1 MARATPPI
9 PSQTTGNQLLD
20 LAVDMMRQGLH
31 EQAHKRLG
39 ALQKQFPANPR
50 IPALMGDTLKN
61 LERLPEAIDAY
72 RQALQAGL
80 DSSELLLNLAGCLSK
95 QARVSNEQARADT
108 EMAREALALAQRVLD
123 KHPGH
128 PGALG
133 VAADAERLLGNLLVA
148 RDHLRRALAQ
158 RPKDANLLMSIGHL
172 HTFEADSPVF
182 EVLEKSLE
190 DSGLGYKERA
200 NLYAMLGKA
209 YMDIGEDEQAFAN
222 YRQANQLMDDNLSPI
237 KAELERLLTFTR
249 NHYTRPLFEQLA
261 PFGAQDC
268 PQIIV
273 SGMSRSGKS
282 LVESLFQGVAG
293 VHLAGEEMIISRTQ
307 KALLEPYQ
315 RNQEA
320 WLADQSPA
328 TVSRDGAHYLA
339 QLQALGHEDKIKIT
353 TVPGDIWNLG
363 LVGLWAPNVPII
375 FTVRG
380 LLDLGVT
387 GFFQQYQSPNGYRYS
402 YDLHQM
408 GRQIACFEKMMEH
421 WAQVLPNPVYLVD
434 YEALTADPRA
444 VMDNLLS
451 QLGLRRETDYEQIVA
466 ANAGVEQEMSPI
478 SSSDAPMPIT
488 ARFVGIGERFRPY
501 LDPMIKGY
509 HTIVDEFP
517 RREPPVVFPET
528 LPENMVHGVE
538 DALDPSEAA
547 QFNWQIPGR
556 IVVLDH
562 GARLLRDQQ
571 VVPLMQMDS
580 FGLICFDPAGD
591 TAVPD
596 AIKDHE
602 KLQIVPQLV
611 LGDGQGKTHY
621 ICLDAEYNSTLA
633 PLPAEHLPTRLQG
646 PCQVLARLPIQSHA
660 LDTIEGLDELDW
672 LLLDERHD
680 NLRILEHGKRVL
692 PNVLLIQIRVAFQPV
707 WQQQASMDALCHWA
721 ARNGFRFYGMVGVTT
736 AQCMEQRDDL
746 LQQPRG
752 SELQQAALMFV
763 PDEARMATMS
773 DTERLKLAFILDT
786 VYSIHDLSYTLLRQ
800 VGQDLG
806 ETYLKARGYFDRRR
820 QGPSGS
826 QLNKVRRALA
836 QGAVYVENRTVQNWA
851 QRFPKD
857 AQVRRLVAEATSW
870 LGKHGEAV
878 HHAAQAIRQAPEDIG
893 IRLSAIEVLLRA
905 GLWWDADYC
914 ARQLL
919 AHEPEDTQVQQMAWR
934 ALASHPAPDAESVQQ
949 ALDAIIGFIAQAD
962 AEDQP
967 FLRTVHARLLSHA
980 GQPDAAL
987 AEHAQALEAL
997 GDTQGP
1003 QRAIALAAQADS
1015 QLAARQIDDSCHSL
1029 ASALDTWPYSPHTV
1043 HAYRHLAQRLGQAES
1058 QALRDLDGLHQ
1069 RIREIWSGY
1078 KGESLKYS
1086 FGDFGLPYQGFEP
1099 LMLPG
1104 TRPAMHRL
1112 GIYQLEQHLPKGAR
1126 ALDIGCNHG
1135 FLLMGLAP
1143 HLEHGMGFDISQS
1156 CIDVGNAVAEHLG
1169 HSHIELSS
1177 KPFDEFNT
1185 KKQFDLV
1192 IACAVHHWIG
1202 VPLQDFG
1209 AKLHRFCKPGGIV
1222 LLESQGIRRTDAT
1235 EVYFVKKAE
1244 TMASAGFEVIR
1255 KGSLCD
1261 DGINYREF
1269 WILRK

>member
-9 PSQTTGNQLLD
+9 PPQTAGNQLLEV
-20 LAVDMMRQGLH
+20 AVDMMRQGLH
-31 EQAHKRLG
+31 EPAYKRLCT
-39 ALQKQFPANPR
+39 LQKQFPANPR
-50 IPALMGDTLKN
+50 ISALMGDALRK
-61 LERLPEAIDAY
+61 LERLPEAIDVY
-72 RQALQAGL
+72 RQALHAGL
-80 DSSELLLNLAGCLSK
+80 ESSDLLLNLASSLNK
-95 QARVSNEQARADT
+95 DAQVSNARAHADT
-108 EMAREALALAQRVLD
+108 DMAHEALELAQRVLE

-133 VAADAERLLGNLLVA
+133 IAADAQRLLGNPLVA
-148 RDHLRRALAQ
+148 RDLLHQALKQ
-158 RPKDANLLMSIGHL
+158 RPKDAHLWLSIGHL

-182 EVLEKSLE
+182 DALEKALE
-190 DSGLGYKERA
+190 DTSLGYKEQA

-222 YRQANQLMDDNLSPI
+222 YRRANQLMDDNLPPI
-237 KAELERLLTFTR
+237 NAELERMLTFTR
-249 NHYTRPLFEQLA
+249 NHYTRPLFDQLA

-282 LVESLFQGVAG
+282 LVESLFRGVAG

-307 KALLEPYQ
+307 KELLAPYQ
-315 RNQEA
+315 NNHEA
-320 WLADQSPA
+320 WLADQSPE

-387 GFFQQYQSPNGYRYS
+387 GFFQQYQNPDGYRYS

-434 YEALTADPRA
+434 YEALTANPQE
-444 VMDNLLS
+444 VMGNLLS
-451 QLGLRRETDYEQIVA
+451 QLGLQRELAYEQVVA
-466 ANAGVEQEMSPI
+466 ANAGLEQDLSPI
-478 SSSDAPMPIT
+478 SSPDAPMPIT

-501 LDPMIKGY
+501 LDPMVKGY

-517 RREPPVVFPET
+517 RREPPVIFPEA
-528 LPENMVHGVE
+528 LPENLVYGVE
-538 DALDPSEAA
+538 DSLAPSETAE
-547 QFNWQIPGR
+547 FNWQIPGR
-556 IVVLDH
+556 IMMLDH
-562 GARLLRDQQ
+562 GARMLRDAQI
-571 VVPLMQMDS
+571 VPLMKLDS
-580 FGLICFDPAGD
+580 FGMVVFDPAGD
-591 TAVPD
+591 TAPPD

-602 KLQIVPQLV
+602 KLQIVPRLL
-611 LGDGQGKTHY
+611 LGDGQEKTFY
-621 ICLDAEYNSTLA
+621 ACLEAEYSGTQE
-633 PLPAEHLPTRLQG
+633 PLPTECLPARLRQA
-646 PCQVLARLPIQSHA
+646 CTVIARLPIGSYA
-660 LDTIEGLDELDW
+660 LDEIEGMDGLDW
-672 LLLDERHD
+672 LLLDERHN
-680 NLRILEHGKRVL
+680 NLEILEHGQRVL
-692 PNVLLIQIRVAFQPV
+692 AKALLIQIRVAFQPI

-721 ARNGFRFYGMVGVTT
+721 ARNGFRFHGMVGVSTG
-736 AQCMEQRDDL
+736 QSMDKRDDL

-752 SELQQAALMFV
+752 SELRQASLMFV
-763 PDEARMATMS
+763 PDDARMATMT
-773 DTERLKLAFILDT
+773 DIERLKLAFILDT
-786 VYSIHDLSYTLLRQ
+786 VYKIHDLTYTLLRQ
-800 VGQDLG
+800 VGEDLG
-806 ETYLKARGYFDRRR
+806 ETYLKARGFFDRRR
-820 QGPSGS
+820 QGPAGS
-826 QLNKVRRALA
+826 QLGKVRRGLA
-836 QGAVYVENRTVQNWA
+836 QGSVFVEDRTIRQWL
-851 QRFPKD
+851 QRFPRD
-857 AQVRRLVAEATSW
+857 PQVHRLGAESLSW
-870 LGKHGEAV
+870 LGRHGEAV
-878 HHAAQAIRQAPEDIG
+878 HRIGQVIKQAPEDIG

-905 GLWWDADYC
+905 GLWWEADYC
-914 ARQLL
+914 AHQLL
-919 AHEPEDTQVQQMAWR
+919 AREPEDSKVQQMAWR
-934 ALASHPAPDAESVQQ
+934 VLASHPAPDAESVQH
-949 ALDAIIGFIAQAD
+949 ALAGIAGVIAQAD
-962 AEDQP
+962 SVDLP
-967 FLRTVHARLLSHA
+967 FLRTVHARLLAHA

-997 GDTQGP
+997 GETQGP
-1003 QRAIALAAQADS
+1003 QRAIALADQAET
-1015 QLAARQIDDSCHSL
+1015 QLAALQIDDSCRSL
-1029 ASALDTWPYSPHTV
+1029 AQALDTWPYSPHTV
-1043 HAYRHLAQRLGQAES
+1043 HAYRHLVQRLPQAES
-1058 QALRDLDGLHQ
+1058 EDLRKLGALHQ

-1143 HLEHGMGFDISQS
+1143 HLEQGMGFDISQS

-1169 HSHIELSS
+1169 HTHIELSS
-1177 KPFDEFNT
+1177 KPFDQFNT

-1202 VPLQDFG
+1202 VPLEEFG

-1222 LLESQGIRRTDAT
+1222 LLESQGTRQTHAT
-1235 EVYFVKKAE
+1235 EVDFVKKAE
-1244 TMASAGFEVIR
+1244 TMASAGFEVLR